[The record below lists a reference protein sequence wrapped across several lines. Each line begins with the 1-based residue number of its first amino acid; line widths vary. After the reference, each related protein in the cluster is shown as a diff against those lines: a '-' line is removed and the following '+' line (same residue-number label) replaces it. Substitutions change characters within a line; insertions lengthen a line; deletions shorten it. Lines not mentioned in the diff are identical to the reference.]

1 MKDKFLLTTEEKL
14 RLLTAKDGF
23 TTDDLDGKL
32 PSITASDG
40 PCGLRI
46 ESESFPKGEPSL
58 CYPAPQV
65 IANSWDRA
73 TARNIGEA
81 LAADCIDKGV
91 DMILAPGVNIKRT
104 PLCGRNFEYFSEDPF
119 LAGTLAAAYV
129 AGVQSQ
135 GVGASLKHFCANN
148 REWDRCFQS
157 SELDE
162 RTLMEIYAKPFE
174 IVVKESASWT
184 IMCAYNSVNG
194 VYASENAYILKDVL
208 REKLGFDGVII
219 SDWGAVHDRSRA
231 LNATLDIEFPFH
243 PASLENLKE
252 GISGG
257 KIREEQVN
265 ESVGRILS
273 LLDKKQQAQKARGKT
288 PKALT
293 VAERREAALN
303 GAREGVVLLKNEGV
317 LPLKDGGRVAILG
330 SLSENPS
337 VAGGGSARVIPS
349 QSPRALRETLQELL
363 PASTISYCGGYVY
376 ASSILPIAL
385 PWVSGQ
391 REAAELAYFS
401 DTAIVVVGTNQLMET
416 ECYDRSSLR
425 LSPELEGFVLAV
437 AEENENTVVVLE
449 AGSAVDMT
457 PWIDKVKAVIYTGFA
472 GECMNEA
479 LAEILTG
486 KVCPSGKL
494 SETFPLCLEDTPTK
508 GERGN
513 GFAERYAEGIFV
525 GYRWYDE
532 QEKTVLFPFGH
543 GLSYTRFEYADLEIE
558 PRGKDGLD
566 VTFSL
571 ENSGVC
577 KGKETVQLYVR
588 QRHSPVVR
596 PQKELKGFEKIA
608 LEKGEKRRVTFRLG
622 REAFAVWST
631 VHGGWHIF
639 GGEFEILVGASSRD
653 IRLTARVTLGGDD

>member
-1 MKDKFLLTTEEKL
+1 MEEKL

-32 PSITASDG
+32 PSVTASDG

-65 IANSWDRA
+65 IANSWDGA
-73 TARNIGEA
+73 TAKSIGEA
-81 LAADCIDKGV
+81 IARDCIEKGV
-91 DMILAPGVNIKRT
+91 DMLLAPGVNIKRT
-104 PLCGRNFEYFSEDPF
+104 PLCGRNFEYFSEDPY
-119 LAGTLAAAYV
+119 LSGKLAAAYV

-135 GVGASLKHFCANN
+135 GVGASVKHFCANN

-162 RTLMEIYAKPFE
+162 RTLMELYAKPFE
-174 IVVKESASWT
+174 IVVRESMPWT
-184 IMCAYNSVNG
+184 VMCAYNLVNG
-194 VYASENAYILKDVL
+194 VYASENGYILKNIL
-208 REKLGFDGVII
+208 REKLGFEGAII
-219 SDWGAVHDRSRA
+219 SDWGAVHDRGRA
-231 LNATLDIEFPFH
+231 LNATLDIEFPFQ
-243 PASLENLKE
+243 PTSFENLKE
-252 GISGG
+252 GLIVG
-257 KIREEQVN
+257 KITEQQVD
-265 ESVGRILS
+265 ESVERILS
-273 LLDKKQQAQKARGKT
+273 LLDKKRQAQKLREKHLGQET
-288 PKALT
+288 ETLT
-293 VAERREAALN
+293 IAERRKAALN
-303 GAREGVVLLKNEGV
+303 GAREGIVLLKNEGV
-317 LPLKDGGRVAILG
+317 LPLKDGERITVLG
-330 SLSENPS
+330 SLSESPS
-337 VAGGGSARVIPS
+337 VTGGGSARVIPS
-349 QSPRALRETLQELL
+349 QSPRSLRETLKELL
-363 PASTISYCGGYVY
+363 PNSTISYCGGYVY
-376 ASSILPIAL
+376 ASSILPIAM

-391 REAAELAYFS
+391 REATELAYFS
-401 DTAIVVVGTNQLMET
+401 DIAIVVIGTNQLIET

-425 LSPELEGFVLAV
+425 LPPELESLVLAV
-437 AEENENTVVVLE
+437 AEENENTVVIVE

-457 PWIDKVKAVIYTGFA
+457 PWIEKVKAVIYTGFA

-486 KVCPSGKL
+486 KICPSGKL

-532 QEKTVLFPFGH
+532 QKKEVLFPFGH
-543 GLSYTRFEYADLEIE
+543 GLSYTRFEYTELKVKPINEDDLEVTFFLENIGGC
-558 PRGKDGLD
+558 RGKE
-566 VTFSL
+566 VI
-571 ENSGVC
+571 
-577 KGKETVQLYVR
+577 QLYVR

-596 PQKELKGFEKIA
+596 PPKELKGFEKID
-608 LEKGEKRRVTFRLG
+608 LEKGEKRLVSFRLG

-653 IRLTARVTLGGDD
+653 IRLTARITLGGDD

>member
-1 MKDKFLLTTEEKL
+1 MEEKL

-32 PSITASDG
+32 PSVTASDG

-65 IANSWDRA
+65 IANSWDGA
-73 TARNIGEA
+73 TAKSIGEA
-81 LAADCIDKGV
+81 IARDCIEKGV
-91 DMILAPGVNIKRT
+91 DMLLAPGVNIKRT
-104 PLCGRNFEYFSEDPF
+104 PLCGRNFEYFSEDPY
-119 LAGTLAAAYV
+119 LSGKLAAAYV

-135 GVGASLKHFCANN
+135 GVGASVKHFCANN

-162 RTLMEIYAKPFE
+162 RTLMELYAKPFE
-174 IVVKESASWT
+174 IVVRESMPWT
-184 IMCAYNSVNG
+184 VMCAYNPVNG
-194 VYASENAYILKDVL
+194 VYASENGYILKNIL
-208 REKLGFDGVII
+208 REKLGFEGAII
-219 SDWGAVHDRSRA
+219 SDWGAVHDRGRA
-231 LNATLDIEFPFH
+231 LNATLDIEFPFQ
-243 PASLENLKE
+243 PTSFENLKE
-252 GISGG
+252 GLIVG
-257 KIREEQVN
+257 KITEQQVD
-265 ESVGRILS
+265 ESVERILS
-273 LLDKKQQAQKARGKT
+273 LLDKKRQAQKLREKHLGQET
-288 PKALT
+288 ETLT
-293 VAERREAALN
+293 IAERRKAALN
-303 GAREGVVLLKNEGV
+303 GAREGIVLLKNEGV
-317 LPLKDGGRVAILG
+317 LPLKDGERITVLG
-330 SLSENPS
+330 SLSESPS
-337 VAGGGSARVIPS
+337 VTGGGSARVIPS
-349 QSPRALRETLQELL
+349 QSPHSLRETLKELL
-363 PASTISYCGGYVY
+363 PNSTISYCGGYVY
-376 ASSILPIAL
+376 ASSILPIAM

-401 DTAIVVVGTNQLMET
+401 DIAIVVIGTNQLIET

-425 LSPELEGFVLAV
+425 LPPELESLVLAV
-437 AEENENTVVVLE
+437 AEENENTVVIVE

-457 PWIDKVKAVIYTGFA
+457 PWIEKVKAVIYTGFA

-486 KVCPSGKL
+486 KICPSGKL

-532 QEKTVLFPFGH
+532 QKKEVLFPFGH
-543 GLSYTRFEYADLEIE
+543 GLSYTRFEYTELKVKPIDEDDLEVTFFLENIGGC
-558 PRGKDGLD
+558 RGK
-566 VTFSL
+566 
-571 ENSGVC
+571 EAI
-577 KGKETVQLYVR
+577 QLYVR

-596 PQKELKGFEKIA
+596 PPKELKGFEKID
-608 LEKGEKRRVTFRLG
+608 LEKGEKRLVSFRLG
-622 REAFAVWST
+622 RESFAVWST

-653 IRLTARVTLGGDD
+653 IRLTARITLGGDD